1 MLISIY
7 LKIRKRLRNL
17 VIKYHFSNKYILSII
32 LGIDI
37 FLRKLGIL
45 NSFKK
50 RGILNIN
57 GFIINFGEQDYGI
70 AETLITNN
78 DYEYETREIIG
89 KILLPDSIFL
99 DLGANI
105 GLHSIFATKYLTGMG
120 KVYSFEPTP
129 NTFNYLVENIKI
141 NNLTEK
147 IIPENIA
154 ITYQNGYAYF
164 LVTKNSE
171 CNSIVT
177 ELNDDVS
184 TIKVP
189 TMSIDNYCK
198 SNNINKVDLIKMDI
212 EGQELNAMKSMIDTV
227 KNNESIKIIFELH
240 ENNLK
245 NNNEEPYTIL
255 SYLNSMGLKYFM
267 LINNNPIFF
276 NVDDD
281 LIFLHKE
288 LKIYNV
294 NILASKTPLN

>member
-1 MLISIY
+1 MFISIY

-17 VIKYHFSNKYILSII
+17 VIKHHFSNKYVLSTII
-32 LGIDI
+32 NIDI

-50 RGILNIN
+50 SGILDIN
-57 GFIINFGEQDYGI
+57 GFIINFGEQDFGI

-78 DYEYETREIIG
+78 DYEFETREIIA

-105 GLHSIFATKYLTGMG
+105 GLHSIFATKFLSGIG

-129 NTFNYLVENIKI
+129 NTFNYLLKNIKT

-147 IIPENIA
+147 IKPENIA
-154 ITYQNGYAYF
+154 ITNQDGYAYF
-164 LVTKNSE
+164 SVTNNSE
-171 CNSIVT
+171 CNSIVS
-177 ELNDDVS
+177 ELNDDIS
-184 TIKVP
+184 TIQVP

-198 SNNINKVDLIKMDI
+198 INNIQKVDLIKMDI
-212 EGQELNAMKSMIDTV
+212 EGQELNDMKSMVDTV

-245 NNNEEPYTIL
+245 NNNEEPYSIL
-255 SYLNSMGLKYFM
+255 SFLNSIDLKYFM
-267 LINNNPIFF
+267 LINNNPIYFSL
-276 NVDDD
+276 DDD
-281 LIFLHKE
+281 LSFLHKE

-294 NILASKTPLN
+294 NILASKNHLN